1 MSVKFVVQGQNLYRF
16 SKEPILADKSVEF
29 VELEFTFSSEW
40 DGTSKT
46 AQFIQDDKVYSQVL
60 NDNRCYLP
68 QELNEGSFYLS
79 VFGYKGSKR
88 ATARKLQ
95 MSLEDSGFSQGDVPI
110 PPTPDLYAQL
120 LVKIDE
126 AVAQAEQAVKDAQS
140 AIMNMSVSAT
150 SLPSSSEAT
159 VDKTVDEQGRVHLNF
174 GIPRGSDGSGGGG
187 SGPSYKIGH
196 GLKLDTPTNT
206 LSVNAVSD
214 FEGDNTLPITAA
226 AVQETVGNIE
236 VLLGT
241 I

>member
-1 MSVKFVVQGQNLYRF
+1 MVKLVVDGQNLYRY
-16 SKEPILADKSVEF
+16 STREILADDSVDF
-29 VELEFTFSSEW
+29 VELEFSFSSEW
-40 DGTSKT
+40 AGMEKT
-46 AQFIQDDKVYSQVL
+46 AQFIQGEKVYSVML
-60 NDNRCYLP
+60 TDDKCYLP
-68 QELNEGSFYLS
+68 TEITEGSFFIT
-79 VFGYKGSKR
+79 VFGYAGER
-88 ATARKLQ
+88 RGTTRKLQ
-95 MSLEDSGFSQGDVPI
+95 EVLYDSGFGQGEVPV

-126 AVAQAEQAVKDAQS
+126 AVKQAEQAVKDAQS
-140 AIMNMSVSAT
+140 VVMNMSVSAT
-150 SLPSSSEAT
+150 SLPSGSDAT

-174 GIPRGSDGSGGGG
+174 GIPSGGG
-187 SGPSYKIGH
+187 SGSSYKIGH

-236 VLLGT
+236 ILLGT

>member
-1 MSVKFVVQGQNLYRF
+1 MVKLVVDGQNLYRY
-16 SKEPILADKSVEF
+16 STREILADDSVDF
-29 VELEFTFSSEW
+29 VELEFSFSSEW
-40 DGTSKT
+40 AGMEKT
-46 AQFIQDDKVYSQVL
+46 AQFIQGEKVYSVML
-60 NDNRCYLP
+60 TDDKCYLP
-68 QELNEGSFYLS
+68 TEITEGSFFIT
-79 VFGYKGSKR
+79 VFGYAGERRS
-88 ATARKLQ
+88 TTRKLQ
-95 MSLEDSGFSQGDVPI
+95 EVLYDSGFGQGEVPV

-126 AVAQAEQAVKDAQS
+126 AVKQAEQAVKDAQS
-140 AIMNMSVSAT
+140 AVMNMSVSAT
-150 SLPSSSEAT
+150 SLPSGSDAT
-159 VDKTVDEQGRVHLNF
+159 VDKTVDEQGGVHLNF
-174 GIPRGSDGSGGGG
+174 GIPRGDG

-236 VLLGT
+236 ILLGT

>member
-1 MSVKFVVQGQNLYRF
+1 MVKLVVDGQNLYRY
-16 SKEPILADKSVEF
+16 STREILADDSVDF
-29 VELEFTFSSEW
+29 VELEFSFSSEW
-40 DGTSKT
+40 AGMEKT
-46 AQFIQDDKVYSQVL
+46 AQFIQGEKVYSVML
-60 NDNRCYLP
+60 TDDKCYLP
-68 QELNEGSFYLS
+68 PEITEGSFFIT
-79 VFGYKGSKR
+79 VFGYAGER
-88 ATARKLQ
+88 RGTTRKLQ
-95 MSLEDSGFSQGDVPI
+95 EVLYDSGFGQGEVPV

-126 AVAQAEQAVKDAQS
+126 AVKQAEQAVKDAQS
-140 AIMNMSVSAT
+140 AVMNMSVSAT
-150 SLPSSSEAT
+150 SLPSGSDAT

-174 GIPRGSDGSGGGG
+174 GIPTGGG
-187 SGPSYKIGH
+187 SGLSYKIGH

-236 VLLGT
+236 ILLGT

>member
-1 MSVKFVVQGQNLYRF
+1 MVKLVVDGQNLYRY
-16 SKEPILADKSVEF
+16 STGKILADDSVDF
-29 VELEFTFSSEW
+29 VELEFSFSSEW
-40 DGTSKT
+40 EGMKKT
-46 AQFIQDDKVYSQVL
+46 AQFIQGEKVYSVIL
-60 NDNRCYLP
+60 VDDKCYLP
-68 QELNEGSFYLS
+68 TEITEGSFFIT
-79 VFGYKGSKR
+79 VFGYAGER
-88 ATARKLQ
+88 RGTTRKLQ
-95 MSLEDSGFSQGDVPI
+95 ETLHDSGFGQGELPV

-126 AVAQAEQAVKDAQS
+126 AVKQAEQAVKDAQS
-140 AIMNMSVSAT
+140 AVMNMSVSAT
-150 SLPSSSEAT
+150 SLPSGSDAT

-174 GIPRGSDGSGGGG
+174 GIPRGDGSG
-187 SGPSYKIGH
+187 SSYKIGH

-236 VLLGT
+236 ILLGT

>member
-1 MSVKFVVQGQNLYRF
+1 MVKLVVDGQNLYRY
-16 SKEPILADKSVEF
+16 STREILADDSVDF
-29 VELEFTFSSEW
+29 VELEFSFSSEW
-40 DGTSKT
+40 AGMEKT
-46 AQFIQDDKVYSQVL
+46 AQFIQGEKVYSVML
-60 NDNRCYLP
+60 TDDKCYLP
-68 QELNEGSFYLS
+68 TEITEGSFFIT
-79 VFGYKGSKR
+79 VFGYAGECR
-88 ATARKLQ
+88 GTTRKLQ
-95 MSLEDSGFSQGDVPI
+95 ETLHDSGFGQGEVPV

-126 AVAQAEQAVKDAQS
+126 AVKQAEQAVKDAQS
-140 AIMNMSVSAT
+140 VVMNMSVSAT
-150 SLPSSSEAT
+150 SLPSSSDAT

-174 GIPRGSDGSGGGG
+174 GIPRSPEG

-236 VLLGT
+236 ILLGT

>member
-1 MSVKFVVQGQNLYRF
+1 MVKLVVDGQNLYRY
-16 SKEPILADKSVEF
+16 STGKILADDSVDF
-29 VELEFTFSSEW
+29 VELEFSFSSEW
-40 DGTSKT
+40 EGMEKT
-46 AQFIQDDKVYSQVL
+46 AQFIQGEKVYSVIL
-60 NDNRCYLP
+60 VDDKCCLP
-68 QELNEGSFYLS
+68 TEITEGSFFIT
-79 VFGYKGSKR
+79 VFGYAGER
-88 ATARKLQ
+88 RGTTRKLQ
-95 MSLEDSGFSQGDVPI
+95 ETLHDSGFGQGEVPV

-126 AVAQAEQAVKDAQS
+126 AVKQAEQAVKDAQS
-140 AIMNMSVSAT
+140 AVMNMSVSAT
-150 SLPSSSEAT
+150 SLPPSSDAT

-174 GIPRGSDGSGGGG
+174 GIPSGGG
-187 SGPSYKIGH
+187 SGPSYKIGY

-236 VLLGT
+236 ILLGT